1 MASIHVDLPALHS
14 KNVIPIGYAKEQN
27 INSLII
33 ELTADLVGF
42 DIYVLKLLRS
52 DGMIVESDE
61 LTASEGTLTVP
72 LTNKFL
78 ACSGHA
84 EGQVFAYNVIGGE
97 MAQIKESDHFKLCI
111 APSVAEEAR
120 QSAGDDPSAKHILD
134 GEVTADK
141 LASGAVTSP
150 KIATGAVVTGKI
162 ADGAVTGRKLDSEL
176 DASLEKVSNRVTS
189 INAGSDD
196 AHYPTAKA
204 VKDSLPDLSDYLCL
218 MGSPESPYYNI
229 RGWLAMNHL
238 SIMGCGNIEQT
249 DLSIDDTS
257 TYDNYVTNRR
267 YNDNRYLRVINKI
280 ISILSTSTD
289 DEIPSAKAVYD
300 FVSQINAIKN
310 VTAANTLLTDLTEGS
325 IYFTSGSGSIKIVSF
340 SEGTNNYITVSNGFV
355 AYSTHGKFFT
365 SGQLAIKKNGT
376 SSNVYGGFAY
386 GYDVRYHG
394 TGTGFSY
401 KTSADIELNSNK
413 ATSFS
418 ATPGDTK
425 YPTEKLVADSLALKE
440 DVANKATSFSST
452 PGDVKYPTEKLV
464 ADSLALKEAVANKV
478 TSLSAQSTDNQYPS
492 AKAVYDA
499 IQAALIV
506 DTEEEIA

>member
-33 ELTADLVGF
+33 ELTADLAGF
-42 DIYVLKLLRS
+42 DLYVLKLLRS
-52 DGMIVESDE
+52 DGKIVESDE

-84 EGQVFAYNVIGGE
+84 EGQVFAYNVVGGE

-120 QSAGDDPSAKHILD
+120 QNADDDPSAKHILD
-134 GEVTADK
+134 GEVTTDK
-141 LASGAVTSP
+141 LAPGAVTSP
-150 KIATGAVVTGKI
+150 KIATGAVVAGKL
-162 ADGAVTGRKLDSEL
+162 ADGAVTERKLDSDL
-176 DASLEKVSNRVTS
+176 NASLEKVANRVTS
-189 INAGSDD
+189 IGANSDD
-196 AHYPTAKA
+196 SHYPTAKA
-204 VKDSLPDLSDYLCL
+204 VKDSLPDLSDYLRL
-218 MGSPESPYYNI
+218 MGVPENPYYII
-229 RGWLAMNHL
+229 RGWLEMNHF
-238 SIMGCGNIEQT
+238 SIKGCGNIEQT
-249 DLSIDDTS
+249 DLSIEETS
-257 TYDNYVTNRR
+257 SYDNYVTKRS
-267 YNDNRYLRVINKI
+267 YNDSRYLRVINKI
-280 ISILSTSTD
+280 IAILSTSTD
-289 DEIPSAKAVYD
+289 DEIPSAKAVYEL
-300 FVSQINAIKN
+300 VSQINAIKT
-310 VTAANTLLTDLTEGS
+310 VTAANTLLTDLTQGG
-325 IYFTSGSGSIKIVSF
+325 IYFTSGSGSIKIV
-340 SEGTNNYITVSNGFV
+340 EAGTNNYVTVSHGFV
-355 AYSTHGKFFT
+355 AYSTHGKFFAA
-365 SGQLAIKKNGT
+365 GQLGVTNSGT
-376 SSNVYGGFAY
+376 TSTLRDGFVYGYNVTYY
-386 GYDVRYHG
+386 G
-394 TGTGFSY
+394 TATGFSY
-401 KTSADIELNSNK
+401 TTSAEIELNSNK

-464 ADSLALKEAVANKV
+464 AESLALKEATANKV